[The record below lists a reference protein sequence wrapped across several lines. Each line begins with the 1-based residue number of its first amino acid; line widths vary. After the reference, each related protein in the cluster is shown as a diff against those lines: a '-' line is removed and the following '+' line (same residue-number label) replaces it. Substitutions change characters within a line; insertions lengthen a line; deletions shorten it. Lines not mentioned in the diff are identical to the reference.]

1 MRGSRLLV
9 VALLL
14 AACDG
19 GAVTHVSKLW
29 AGDATTCAETMD
41 GRLWCWGSDPSMQE
55 TSGFAHAILR
65 PARAGGD
72 LTNLDAVTIAGTLI
86 CAIEDGSL
94 FCWGTGAADVGGS
107 PYLPRLQSTVTDAV
121 LQVSILGPVKCVL
134 KTDGSAWC
142 WGFGAQGTLGDGQ
155 VHDSQIPVAVASMS
169 SGVSYILAGGGNG
182 TFALKDDGSV
192 WGWGAIAG
200 ANLLERWYMDPSALP
215 YVTEPVP
222 IVDGSLA
229 PIAAVRQIRGTTY
242 FTCGLD
248 VQDRLLCWGNLPKS
262 AGMERPQVDVAT
274 VVDLGGPPVPTTEIS
289 AGQDMMCRLR
299 TDGGVDCMGVND
311 LGQLGDGTSTDRF
324 AMAPVTGLRSPAMH
338 IVSGSQHTCAIL
350 SDSTLW
356 CWGSNRL
363 GQLGVGDTTDRRVA
377 TQVVLH

>member
-1 MRGSRLLV
+1 
-9 VALLL
+9 
-14 AACDG
+14 
-19 GAVTHVSKLW
+19 
-29 AGDATTCAETMD
+29 
-41 GRLWCWGSDPSMQE
+41 
-55 TSGFAHAILR
+55 
-65 PARAGGD
+65 
-72 LTNLDAVTIAGTLI
+72 
-86 CAIEDGSL
+86 
-94 FCWGTGAADVGGS
+94 
-107 PYLPRLQSTVTDAV
+107 
-121 LQVSILGPVKCVL
+121 
-134 KTDGSAWC
+134 
-142 WGFGAQGTLGDGQ
+142 